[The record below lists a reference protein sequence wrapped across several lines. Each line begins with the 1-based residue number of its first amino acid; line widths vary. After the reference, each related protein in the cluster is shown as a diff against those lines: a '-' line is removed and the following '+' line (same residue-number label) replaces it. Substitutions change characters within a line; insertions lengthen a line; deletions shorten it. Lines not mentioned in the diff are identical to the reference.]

1 VDQQFSMIMDAMK
14 DRPRIT
20 NHMDKVCTS
29 YLLFLSF
36 HFILCFIGKLFLNN
50 GDKYE
55 GEWKDDKKHGQGKK

>member
-1 VDQQFSMIMDAMK
+1 MDPMK

-29 YLLFLSF
+29 YLLFLCF

-50 GDKYE
+50 GDRYE
-55 GEWKDDKKHGQGKK
+55 GEFKDGK